1 MPVHPAWEHGLHT
14 TEPEGLSELWAQ
26 VWVGSGQREAG
37 GQRME
42 QLDWQSES
50 GGRAALP
57 PQSEP
62 VLWCLRDQTRHPLLR
77 LLKRRAGLGQVS
89 AVGVRGQGTL
99 MPLTCIHSVGMDA
112 TLPF

>member
-1 MPVHPAWEHGLHT
+1 
-14 TEPEGLSELWAQ
+14 
-26 VWVGSGQREAG
+26 
-37 GQRME
+37 ME
-42 QLDWQSES
+42 QLGWQSES

-77 LLKRRAGLGQVS
+77 LLKRRAGLGQV
-89 AVGVRGQGTL
+89 GVRGQGTL
-99 MPLTCIHSVGMDA
+99 RPLTCIHSVGMDA